1 MTTEAHGVATPA
13 TIAPQLPTP
22 RARLHGRPPGV
33 GRGWPHS
40 ARAPRCGSVESG
52 PSRPCVGT
60 ESVPPA
66 SAPPGCPRWE
76 YRRHSPGYKSRR
88 HRGTRGL
95 VTSVALSRSHRG
107 VGGRGTALGVP
118 SEPAQ
123 HHPPRSGPSPVRP
136 VGDRV
141 GGSAKPDTR
150 GRRKKGRAALPPR
163 DAPVPWPTSS
173 QRPVLVPW
181 TASTGRILYSV
192 GWDVGTPMDADRR
205 RTSRGPDATRH
216 TRRQR
221 RQIRHTRRGTTADKR
236 VHQIPAHASGR
247 TLIGRHR
254 TQPSGP
260 VRFASDRTIPRRM
273 DVPRCPWWCMEAS
286 RRPESKTVRPSGR
299 QGGTA

>member
-13 TIAPQLPTP
+13 TTAPQLPTP

-33 GRGWPHS
+33 GRGWPHG

-66 SAPPGCPRWE
+66 AAPRAVRVRATDAITPRVPRWGKRQKVCATPPPPFGAEPGSDRWGPRWGKRQNVRRGHKKKGSAVAPPSNR
-76 YRRHSPGYKSRR
+76 
-88 HRGTRGL
+88 
-95 VTSVALSRSHRG
+95 
-107 VGGRGTALGVP
+107 
-118 SEPAQ
+118 
-123 HHPPRSGPSPVRP
+123 
-136 VGDRV
+136 
-141 GGSAKPDTR
+141 
-150 GRRKKGRAALPPR
+150 
-163 DAPVPWPTSS
+163 PVPWLASS

-181 TASTGRILYSV
+181 TTSTGRILCSR
-192 GWDVGTPMDADRR
+192 GWDVGTPMGADRR
-205 RTSRGPDATRH
+205 RSSRGPDATRR
-216 TRRQR
+216 TRRQH

-236 VHQIPAHASGR
+236 VHQNPAHASGR
-247 TLIGRHR
+247 TLIGRHQTR
-254 TQPSGP
+254 PSGP

-273 DVPRCPWWCMEAS
+273 GVPRCPWWCMEAS